1 MTQTLDSSSP
11 DGPGPIP
18 QDGRAD
24 GDAFEGVLA
33 LVADRRDEF
42 DRMRHVP
49 RDVIAEF
56 KKAGLY
62 RASTPRC
69 FGGEPLA
76 PAEFL
81 RRVERISEAD
91 GSAGWVASFG
101 SSLVYLAALPLE
113 TQAQLYA
120 DGPDVVFAGGLF
132 PVQPAERVGNGY
144 RICGRWQF
152 ASGCKGA
159 DVLGVGI
166 RVGEDRAGRPL
177 TAVLRPGQVEIVEN
191 WDVVGLRG
199 TGSHDLVVDGVVVPA
214 EWTFVRGG
222 EPTVDEPLYR
232 YPAVAYAAQVLA
244 VVGLGVARAA
254 LDHVTAQGGRP
265 GFTGGPKAADRA
277 TFRIGIG
284 QAEAQ
289 LRSARAFFYEATEEV
304 WATVAGGDA
313 ATAHQA
319 SLLRLASAHLAKT
332 SFEVVRAAYQLA
344 GIPAIAESS
353 PIQRYLRDA
362 SVVPQH
368 AFLQEGI
375 YDGAGAV
382 LTGVQPFPGYP

>member
-1 MTQTLDSSSP
+1 MTQTLDSSPPIGPEPVSP
-11 DGPGPIP
+11 TGE
-18 QDGRAD
+18 
-24 GDAFEGVLA
+24 AFERVLA
-33 LVADRRDEF
+33 LVSDRREEF
-42 DRMRHVP
+42 EEKRHVP
-49 RDVIAEF
+49 RDVVAEF

-62 RASTPRC
+62 RASTPRR

-81 RRVERISEAD
+81 RRIERISAVD
-91 GSAGWVASFG
+91 ASAGWVASFG
-101 SSLVYLAALPLE
+101 SSLIYLAALPLA
-113 TQAQLYA
+113 TQAELYA
-120 DGPDVVFAGGLF
+120 AGPDVAFAGGLF
-132 PVQPAERVGNGY
+132 PMQAAERAGDGY
-144 RICGRWQF
+144 RLSGRWKF

-166 RVGEDRAGRPL
+166 KAGEDKAGRPL
-177 TAVLRPGQVEIVEN
+177 TALLRPEQVEIVEN

-199 TGSHDLVVDGVVVPA
+199 TGSHDLVVDGVVVPE

-232 YPAVAYAAQVLA
+232 YPALAYAAQVLA

-254 LDHVTAQGGRP
+254 LDHVIAQGGRAS
-265 GFTGGPKAADRA
+265 FTGGPKAADRA
-277 TFRIGIG
+277 TFRIGVA

-289 LRSARAFFYEATEEV
+289 LRSVRAFFYETTEEV
-304 WATVAGGDA
+304 WAQVESGDP
-313 ATAHQA
+313 ATTHQA
-319 SLLRLASAHLAKT
+319 GLLRLASAHLAKT

-344 GIPAIAESS
+344 GIPAIADSS
-353 PIQRYLRDA
+353 PLQRYLRDA

-368 AFLQEGI
+368 AFLQDTV

-382 LTGVQPFPGYP
+382 LTGVQPFPGFP